1 MSIPKFTFPA
11 KQMTELDVEKLQKP
25 LTGSGGNISRRSPPL
40 RKSTSISSPL
50 ERNLKE
56 TFLAASPILIKV
68 VELILCLLSIIT
80 LISPFS
86 HKLQLNIHRAGGVY
100 FAYFGAL
107 CAILISLSSHFL
119 FREKIPRKTAMLR
132 AWVFAFLTCI
142 SSLILIHDWR
152 HLTTSIYSRPSKH
165 YLDLLLS
172 SAIFGLLTSAS
183 FFADIFLTFKFY
195 S

>member
-1 MSIPKFTFPA
+1 MSMTKFTFPT
-11 KQMTELDVEKLQKP
+11 KQTTELDVEKLQKP
-25 LTGSGGNISRRSPPL
+25 LTGSGVSLSRRSPPL
-40 RKSTSISSPL
+40 RKPTSVSPL
-50 ERNLKE
+50 ERSLKE
-56 TFLAASPILIKV
+56 TFLAASPILIKL
-68 VELILCLLSIIT
+68 VELILCLLSIGT

-132 AWVFAFLTCI
+132 AWVFAFLTCL
-142 SSLILIHDWR
+142 SSLILIYDWR
-152 HLTTSIYSRPSKH
+152 HLSTSIYSRPSKH
-165 YLDLLLS
+165 YLDLLLT

-183 FFADIFLTFKFY
+183 FFADIVLTFKFY